1 MAANGYDILIS
12 DINKMMQNDRVG
24 LAAVNTVMASQKKR
38 IFQDGKASNESSI
51 GQYSTNPISISR
63 KNQAKNTGKTYFKGG
78 YREYKSLLGKGT
90 NVNLRNTDQM
100 MIDLGSSIVG
110 RGEYGIGFNNE
121 LNGKKAGWNEE
132 HFGKDIFITSD
143 REDEQFVNVFQ
154 YEINKI

>member
-1 MAANGYDILIS
+1 MI
-12 DINKMMQNDRVG
+12 QNDRIG

-38 IFQDGKASNESSI
+38 IFQDGKDSSNATI

-100 MIDLGSSIVG
+100 MQDLGTSVVG
-110 RGEYGIGFNNE
+110 KGEYGIEFNNE
-121 LNGKKAGWNEE
+121 FNGKKAGWNEE
-132 HFGKDIFITSD
+132 HFGKEIFTTSD
-143 REDEQFVNVFQ
+143 QEDNLFVDTFQF
-154 YEINKI
+154 EINKI